1 LIYALRKKLTGEAVK
16 GEERAFMIGRHD
28 AVMGRAVDTLYK
40 ITAFE
45 RPKMRA
51 KEAPPDQ
58 SPHDRVPPDLTKLT
72 RAELDALEK
81 MVLKVSGGSTA
92 GVRPGPSDTAA
103 PARRS

>member
-1 LIYALRKKLTGEAVK
+1 
-16 GEERAFMIGRHD
+16 MISRHD

-51 KEAPPDQ
+51 KEAPPDKV
-58 SPHDRVPPDLTKLT
+58 PHDRVPPDLTKLT

-81 MVLKVSGGSTA
+81 MVLKVSGGSTTDVFA
-92 GVRPGPSDTAA
+92 GPPANPGERRA
-103 PARRS
+103 PQR